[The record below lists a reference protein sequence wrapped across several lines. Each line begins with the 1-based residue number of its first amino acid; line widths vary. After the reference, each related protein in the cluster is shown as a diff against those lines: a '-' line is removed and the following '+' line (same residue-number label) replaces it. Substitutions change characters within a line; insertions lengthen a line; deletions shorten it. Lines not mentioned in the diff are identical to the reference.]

1 MGQDAA
7 TEVTPKGYWVAAVD
21 VADDVGYGPYTRA
34 NGPVIGA
41 HGGRFLVRGG
51 PFTLMEGRARTRNV
65 VVEFPSFAAALAAYR
80 DPAYQAAIDLRRPY
94 STADLIVLEGGP
106 VPAPA
111 APVDVVPGYWVVR
124 VSVRDPERYKAYA
137 ALATE
142 ATAAFNG
149 TSLARGG
156 RIEIVEGT
164 ARGRNVVTRFPSLE
178 AAVACYRSEIY
189 QRALEIRQEVAEADL
204 LVIPGYDGPQPG

>member
-1 MGQDAA
+1 MAQDAA
-7 TEVTPKGYWVAAVD
+7 TEATPKGYWVAAVD
-21 VADDVGYGPYTRA
+21 VADEAGYGPYTKA

-41 HGGRFLVRGG
+41 HGGRFVVRGG
-51 PFTLMEGRARTRNV
+51 PFTALEGRARTRNV

-80 DPAYQAAIDLRRPY
+80 DPAYQAAIALRRPY

-111 APVDVVPGYWVVR
+111 APAGGVPGYWVVR
-124 VSVRDPERYKAYA
+124 VSVRDPERYKEYA

-142 ATAAFNG
+142 ATAAFKG

-164 ARGRNVVTRFPSLE
+164 ARGRNVVTRFADVETAL
-178 AAVACYRSEIY
+178 ACYHSPLY
-189 QRALEIRQEVAEADL
+189 QRAVAIRQEVAEADL
-204 LVIPGYDGPQPG
+204 LVISGYDGPQPG